1 MIKVIIIEDE
11 VLIAERLKKMIH
23 SGKIEEG
30 HELSNEELL
39 KLGNGKV

>member
-1 MIKVIIIEDE
+1 
-11 VLIAERLKKMIH
+11 MIH

-39 KLGNGKV
+39 KLGNDKVWLAYLINFS